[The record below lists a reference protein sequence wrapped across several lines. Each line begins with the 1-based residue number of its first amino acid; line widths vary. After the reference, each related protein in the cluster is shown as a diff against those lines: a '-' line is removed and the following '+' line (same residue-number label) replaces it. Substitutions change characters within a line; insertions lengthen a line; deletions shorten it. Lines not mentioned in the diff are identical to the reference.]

1 MRRKITRSEWLESQG
16 SYDDYEDYS
25 EAYDDAYDREMEARY
40 EMKRERD
47 SDDN

>member
-16 SYDDYEDYS
+16 SYDDYEEYS
-25 EAYDDAYDREMEARY
+25 EAYDDAYDREMELRA

-47 SDDN
+47 NNDN

>member
-25 EAYDDAYDREMEARY
+25 EAYDDAYDREMELRA
-40 EMKRERD
+40 EMQRERD
-47 SDDN
+47 YDN

>member
-25 EAYDDAYDREMEARY
+25 EAYDDAYDREMELKA
-40 EMKRERD
+40 EMQRERD

>member
-1 MRRKITRSEWLESQG
+1 MKRKITRSEWLESQG

-25 EAYDDAYDREMEARY
+25 EAYDDAYDREMELKA
-40 EMKRERD
+40 EMQRERD